1 MMLCDATGTA
11 MEVLHLEELVKTT
24 EIKEFFSQFNT
35 KESVNWK
42 GKFHTQ

>member
-1 MMLCDATGTA
+1 MMLGDATWIA
-11 MEVLHLEELVKTT
+11 IEVLQLEKLVKIT

-35 KESVNWK
+35 KERINRK